1 MIVAGHL
8 NENVSFIFSLKVVAV
23 DNANRI
29 VKLQTVTE
37 AQTGTRVQA
46 QHPAVLDHNADTGR
60 NKDGLMRNKRKAFR
74 RKKII
79 AGRALGRAARQPD
92 VLIDL
97 LGLIRA
103 AAGSRAPV
111 TDKLFL
117 GYLEKLCDLLHN
129 SELLFTYRHA
139 GRYC

>member
-1 MIVAGHL
+1 
-8 NENVSFIFSLKVVAV
+8 
-23 DNANRI
+23 
-29 VKLQTVTE
+29 
-37 AQTGTRVQA
+37 
-46 QHPAVLDHNADTGR
+46 
-60 NKDGLMRNKRKAFR
+60 MRNKRKAFR

-79 AGRALGRAARQPD
+79 AGRTLGRAARQPD

-129 SELLFTYRHA
+129 SALLFTYRHA